1 MIPLLT
7 SAQMGELDARTI
19 QQAGVPG
26 PVLMETAGRGV
37 FRALWDRYAQ
47 RARAGVVV
55 VCGRGNNGGDGFVVA
70 RCLLNKGVRV
80 RTVLLGSRDRVSP
93 DAGVHLAAFLGSGG
107 TLTEV
112 GSDGAGLEAAV
123 SGAPLVVDAILG
135 TGLRSEVR
143 GVAARAIEAV
153 NRAGAPVVSVDVP
166 SGVDADTG
174 GICGQAVRA
183 DLTVTFAWP
192 KRGHFLFPG
201 AALRGDLVVV
211 DIGIPPGFLR
221 PGAETLRLLE
231 GADLAGLVVRPAD
244 AHKGTLG
251 HVWVAGG
258 SPGKTGAPG
267 LAAVGA
273 LRAGAGLVTVV
284 HPGGLDVGGRLPLEA
299 MTAPLGAE
307 PRWTAAAWDALPAEA
322 ARAGAWVVGPGMGTS
337 EGAGAV
343 LGRILEQA
351 VPAVVDADALNLL
364 AAGGE
369 RVWSGAGP
377 RVLTPHPGEA
387 GRLLGI
393 PAPRVQADRVGAAL
407 DLARHFRC
415 AVILKGA
422 GTLVTAPGE
431 PVWLVPTG
439 NAGMATAGTGDVLAG
454 VVGAFLARGM
464 RAVDAALAGA
474 WVHGVAGDLAAA
486 RRGAEG
492 MTAGDLVDALPD
504 AMNRVAAPPPP
515 ADLDGARFPKPMEVP

>member
-7 SAQMGELDARTI
+7 SAEMGELDARTI
-19 QQAGVPG
+19 QKAGVPG

-37 FRALWDRYAQ
+37 FRALWNRFSRQ
-47 RARAGVVV
+47 ARAGAVV

-70 RCLLNKGVRV
+70 RCLLNRGVGVR
-80 RTVLLGSRDRVSP
+80 TFLLGSRDRVSP
-93 DAGVHLAAFLGSGG
+93 DAGVHLDAYLGSGG
-107 TLTEV
+107 ALTEV
-112 GSDGAGLEAAV
+112 GGDGADLAAAV
-123 SGAPLVVDAILG
+123 SGASLVVDAILG
-135 TGLRSEVR
+135 TGLRSDVR
-143 GVAARAIEAV
+143 GLAARAIEAV
-153 NRAGAPVVSVDVP
+153 NRAEGTVVSVDVP

-174 GICGQAVRA
+174 RVCGRAVRA

-211 DIGIPPGFLR
+211 DIGIPPGFLS
-221 PGAETLRLLE
+221 PGENTLRLLE
-231 GADLAGLVVRPAD
+231 GADLAGLIIRPAA

-273 LRAGAGLVTVV
+273 LRAGAGLVTVA
-284 HPGGLDVGGRLPLEA
+284 HPGGLPVAARLPLEV
-299 MTAPLGAE
+299 MTAPLGPESGWA
-307 PRWTAAAWDALPAEA
+307 AAAWEALPPEA

-337 EGAGAV
+337 EGARAF
-343 LGRILEQA
+343 LGKLLEQ
-351 VPAVVDADALNLL
+351 PAPVVLDADALNLL
-364 AAGGE
+364 AANPEGL
-369 RVWSGAGP
+369 WNGAGP
-377 RVLTPHPGEA
+377 RILTPHPGEA

-393 PAPRVQADRVGAAL
+393 PTPEVQADRVGAVRE
-407 DLARHFRC
+407 LARRFGC

-431 PVWLVPTG
+431 PVWLVPVG
-439 NAGMATAGTGDVLAG
+439 NPGMATAGTGDVLAG

-474 WVHGVAGDLAAA
+474 WVHGVSGDLTAA

-492 MTAGDLVDALPD
+492 MTAGDLVGALPD
-504 AMNRVAAPPPP
+504 AMKRLANPPP
-515 ADLDGARFPKPMEVP
+515 ASDMDGAEFPKPLEVS